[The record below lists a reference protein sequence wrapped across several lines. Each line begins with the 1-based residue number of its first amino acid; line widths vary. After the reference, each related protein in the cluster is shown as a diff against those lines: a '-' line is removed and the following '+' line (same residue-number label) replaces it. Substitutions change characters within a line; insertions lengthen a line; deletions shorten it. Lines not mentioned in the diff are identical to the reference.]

1 MLPINTCL
9 SLVIFAF
16 LSVNIAVAQTP
27 NAPGEVPLNP
37 SQEFRFISTTKT
49 STFEKEL
56 NDWAKQGFRFA
67 RLAKAFND
75 LGIGGLLAREKDGGA
90 VKYEYKVLAT
100 NKLSTMKKELEAG
113 AAEGFEFRGI
123 TTEEK
128 NMPFTYPE
136 TIVILERPMGE
147 SKRRFDYKF
156 VSTQREKTAQQE
168 LDAAV
173 SEGYVP
179 VEMVFGEDLNTMRV
193 LFGAGF
199 NYHVTIVLARG
210 ANNPGAEMGNRE
222 YRFLKTTKVAT
233 MEKEMNQLA
242 KDGFQFHLTS
252 IGSITILSRALKEKA
267 QKYEYKLLATRR
279 TGTMQKELTEMGVQD
294 YLFLGTSTGA
304 GGLVSVMERGTSE
317 VGRRQYEYKFLAATL
332 ESTMQKELSEAL
344 AGGYKFIEISAIK
357 SGTPVGERA
366 IVLGRRK
373 EAATEAK

>member
-1 MLPINTCL
+1 MTRIRTGI
-9 SLVIFAF
+9 SLVIFALMTAGVTF
-16 LSVNIAVAQTP
+16 AQP
-27 NAPGEVPLNP
+27 QNAPGQPPLSP

-56 NDWAKQGFRFA
+56 NDWAGKGFRFA

-75 LGIGGLLAREKDGGA
+75 LGIGGLLSREKEGEGR
-90 VKYEYKVLAT
+90 KYEYKVLAT
-100 NKLSTMKKELEAG
+100 NKLSTMRKEFEAA

-128 NMPFTYPE
+128 FLPFTYPE
-136 TIVILERPMGE
+136 TIVILERLAGE

-179 VEMVFGEDLNTMRV
+179 VEMVFGEDLNAMRAI
-193 LFGAGF
+193 FGAGM
-199 NYHVTIVLARG
+199 NYHVTIVLAR
-210 ANNPGAEMGNRE
+210 ATDNPGAEMGQRE
-222 YRFLKTTKVAT
+222 YRFLKTTKVST

-242 KDGFQFHLTS
+242 KEGLQFHLTS
-252 IGSITILSRALKEKA
+252 IGSIVIMTRPLKEKT

-279 TGTMQKELTEMGVQD
+279 TGTMQKELTDMGAQD
-294 YLFLGTSTGA
+294 YQFLGTSTGA
-304 GGLVSVMERGTSE
+304 GGMVSVMERGTSE
-317 VGRRQYEYKFLAATL
+317 VGRKQYEYKFLAATL
-332 ESTMQKELSEAL
+332 ESTTQKELSEAL
-344 AGGYKFIEISAIK
+344 AGGYKFIEIS
-357 SGTPVGERA
+357 SVGERL

-373 EAATEAK
+373 EAAPEAK